1 MEFQFLA
8 KLKKVSQYSIQK
20 RKIFIVKDVFDEEE
34 SRIETKEISE
44 QAKSVF
50 GTRRA
55 ISVAKA
61 LNEKAKTL
69 NLTITNTAGCTLEKI
84 KVRIAT
90 VDEVF
95 ESKPWVTTIKEMFPY
110 ESINVDYPV
119 NAMEGAVLV
128 EATSELYGKIFSRT
142 IKFAP
147 KKE

>member
-1 MEFQFLA
+1 MGF
-8 KLKKVSQYSIQK
+8 
-20 RKIFIVKDVFDEEE
+20 
-34 SRIETKEISE
+34 
-44 QAKSVF
+44 
-50 GTRRA
+50 
-55 ISVAKA
+55 
-61 LNEKAKTL
+61 
-69 NLTITNTAGCTLEKI
+69 TLEKI
-84 KVRIAT
+84 QVRIAT